1 MTEFTSNTGIAV
13 TDQKGFA
20 SVVKFEDYPQ
30 FEVNQVSSKFIPG
43 EEVVVFINGVYTSQG
58 LTVAE
63 SDGENLKVYGIYRLS
78 VNDKLK
84 GVLSGTIA
92 TINTLVR
99 NTGRFEVNYSL
110 DKNKGWSN
118 NIGKLSEDYQV
129 LPDNDYYQNLSYS
142 IKSPI
147 GFDDF
152 VNPVNRLVHTSGLK
166 NFADTG
172 ITTSIGVGKTTNE
185 NISVVVRD
193 LIDERLSLIHI

>member
-1 MTEFTSNTGIAV
+1 M
-13 TDQKGFA
+13 
-20 SVVKFEDYPQ
+20 
-30 FEVNQVSSKFIPG
+30 
-43 EEVVVFINGVYTSQG
+43 
-58 LTVAE
+58 
-63 SDGENLKVYGIYRLS
+63 YGIYRLS

-142 IKSPI
+142 IKSQ
-147 GFDDF
+147 
-152 VNPVNRLVHTSGLK
+152 L
-166 NFADTG
+166 
-172 ITTSIGVGKTTNE
+172 
-185 NISVVVRD
+185 D
-193 LIDERLSLIHI
+193 LMIL

>member
-1 MTEFTSNTGIAV
+1 MT
-13 TDQKGFA
+13 Q
-20 SVVKFEDYPQ
+20 VV
-30 FEVNQVSSKFIPG
+30 SKFIAG
-43 EEVVVFINGVYTSQG
+43 EEVVVLINGVYTSQE

-63 SDGENLKVYGIYRLS
+63 SDGENLKIYGIYRLS
-78 VNDKLK
+78 VNDTLK
-84 GVLSGTIA
+84 GVISGTIA

-142 IKSPI
+142 IKSSI